1 MAQYE
6 RGLFDLS
13 DDVGRCEGLPR
24 ACHPEERLEGDTL
37 LEATDELADRLG
49 LVARRLEARG
59 ELKVHTLLALMDSEL
74 WEGEG
79 NASLV
84 EVLVHATI
92 EVPED
97 RP

>member
-13 DDVGRCEGLPR
+13 DDVGCREGLPR
-24 ACHPEERLEGDTL
+24 PCHPKECLEGDTL

-49 LVARRLEARG
+49 LITRRLEARG

-84 EVLVHATI
+84 EVLVHAPI
-92 EVPED
+92 EVPKD

>member
-6 RGLFDLS
+6 CGLLDLS
-13 DDVGRCEGLPR
+13 DDIGSREGLPR
-24 ACHPEERLEGDTL
+24 PRYPEERLEGDTL
-37 LEATDELADRLG
+37 LEATDELADRLR
-49 LVARRLEARG
+49 LVTRRLEARG

-84 EVLVHATI
+84 EVLIHAPI